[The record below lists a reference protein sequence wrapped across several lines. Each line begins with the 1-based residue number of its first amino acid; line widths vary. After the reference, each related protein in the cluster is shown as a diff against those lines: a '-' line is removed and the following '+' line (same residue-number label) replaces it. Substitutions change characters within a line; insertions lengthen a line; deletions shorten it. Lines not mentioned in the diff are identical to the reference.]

1 MTDSMAHDA
10 HAIAEAVKLGMF
22 MDDAASRGL
31 GMHIEAVGPGYARI
45 AMTVRPDMLNG
56 FKICH
61 GGFIT
66 TLADSA
72 LRVRLQQLQRSHRRL
87 RHRRGLSGAGA
98 RRRSPGGG
106 VSRGRAHRP
115 HRRLRHQGHRPARQ
129 GRRRDAGTLAH
140 DQGQA
145 GRSAL
150 RRRTMPVQEAVAR
163 RPRADRA
170 RTARRTAGAAA
181 RAPALVAAT
190 TPTTTLRTTAT
201 TFDAAEVNRPT

>member
-72 LRVRLQQLQRSHRRL
+72 FAFACNSYNEVTVASGIVVDFLAPANEGDRLVAECHEVARTGRTGVYDIKVTDQGGKTIMVMRGRSH
-87 RHRRGLSGAGA
+87 
-98 RRRSPGGG
+98 
-106 VSRGRAHRP
+106 
-115 HRRLRHQGHRPARQ
+115 
-129 GRRRDAGTLAH
+129 
-140 DQGQA
+140 
-145 GRSAL
+145 
-150 RRRTMPVQEAVAR
+150 TMKGKQVVQ
-163 RPRADRA
+163 
-170 RTARRTAGAAA
+170 
-181 RAPALVAAT
+181 L
-190 TPTTTLRTTAT
+190 
-201 TFDAAEVNRPT
+201 

>member
-31 GMHIEAVGPGYARI
+31 GMAIEAVGPGYARI

-72 LRVRLQQLQRSHRRL
+72 FAFACNSYNEVTVASGIVVDFLAPAHEGDRLVAECHEVARTGRTGVYDIKVTDQGGKTIMVMRGRSH
-87 RHRRGLSGAGA
+87 
-98 RRRSPGGG
+98 
-106 VSRGRAHRP
+106 
-115 HRRLRHQGHRPARQ
+115 
-129 GRRRDAGTLAH
+129 
-140 DQGQA
+140 
-145 GRSAL
+145 
-150 RRRTMPVQEAVAR
+150 TMKGKQVVQ
-163 RPRADRA
+163 
-170 RTARRTAGAAA
+170 
-181 RAPALVAAT
+181 L
-190 TPTTTLRTTAT
+190 
-201 TFDAAEVNRPT
+201 